1 MPRGRAEAG
10 RVRQLAERADQRD
23 PGDAAQD
30 AVLHA
35 DPGAGGPGGGGVP
48 LHRPQ
53 GQRPGHQPQPA
64 HQPQPPRQLL
74 RQARPLGL
82 PVLLTITRPS
92 IDPSAG

>member
-1 MPRGRAEAG
+1 
-10 RVRQLAERADQRD
+10 
-23 PGDAAQD
+23 
-30 AVLHA
+30 
-35 DPGAGGPGGGGVP
+35 VP

-82 PVLLTITRPS
+82 PVLLTITRPIHS